1 MDLGLQGKV
10 TLVAGASKGL
20 GKACALGFA
29 REGVRVAM
37 CSRGQEAIDAA
48 AQDVARETGAE
59 VLALAADVS
68 RPEAC
73 ERLVQQTVDRFGRL
87 DILVNNAGGPP
98 TGLAAGMSDEQ
109 WQTAFETN
117 LMSAVRL
124 TRAAVPHMR
133 KAGAGRIINI
143 TSSGVRQVLPGL
155 VLSNSIRAGVI
166 NFAKTLA
173 VELGPDN
180 ILVNSVA
187 PGRFATDRVVEL
199 DAINAKN
206 WGVSVEESAKRQ
218 VSNIPLGRYGE
229 PEELA
234 NVVVFLGS
242 ERASFVSGQTIL
254 IDGAA
259 TRAIF

>member
-10 TLVAGASKGL
+10 AFVAGASKGL

-29 REGVRVAM
+29 REGARVAI
-37 CSRGQEAIDAA
+37 CSRSQAAIDAA
-48 AQDVARETGAE
+48 ASEVAAAGAE
-59 VLALAADVS
+59 VLALAGDVSQADV
-68 RPEAC
+68 C
-73 ERLVQQTVDRFGRL
+73 ERMIQHTVERFGRL
-87 DILVNNAGGPP
+87 DVLVNNAGGPP
-98 TGLAAGMSDEQ
+98 TGTAVGMTDEQ
-109 WQTAFETN
+109 WAAAFETN

-124 TRAAVPHMR
+124 ARLVTPHM
-133 KAGAGRIINI
+133 KAVGGGRIINI
-143 TSSGVRQVLPGL
+143 TSSGVRTVLPGL
-155 VLSNSIRAGVI
+155 VLSNSLRAGVV

-173 VELGPDN
+173 VELAPDN

-187 PGRFATDRVVEL
+187 PGRFGTDRVAEL

-206 WGVSVEESAKRQ
+206 AGISVEEATRRQ
-218 VSNIPLGRYGE
+218 IALIPLGRYGE
-229 PEELA
+229 PDELA

-242 ERASFVSGQTIL
+242 ARASFVSGQTIL

>member
-1 MDLGLQGKV
+1 MDLGLRDKV
-10 TLVAGASKGL
+10 AFVAGASKGL

-29 REGVRVAM
+29 REGAHVAM
-37 CSRGQEAIDAA
+37 CSRSQQAIDAA
-48 AQDVARETGAE
+48 AQEVAGETGAQ
-59 VLALAADVS
+59 VLALAGDVS
-68 RPEAC
+68 EPEAC
-73 ERLVQQTVDRFGRL
+73 DRLIQQTVERFGRL
-87 DILVNNAGGPP
+87 DVLVNNAGGPP
-98 TGLAAGMSDEQ
+98 TGTATGMSDEQ
-109 WQTAFETN
+109 WLAAFQTN

-124 TRAAVPHMR
+124 ARAAVPHM
-133 KAGAGRIINI
+133 KQVGGGRVVNI

-155 VLSNSIRAGVI
+155 VLSNSIRAGII

-187 PGRFATDRVVEL
+187 PGRFGTDRVAEL

-206 WGVSVEESAKRQ
+206 WSVSIEEAAQRQ
-218 VSNIPLGRYGE
+218 VANIPLGRYGV

-242 ERASFVSGQTIL
+242 ARASFVSGQTIL